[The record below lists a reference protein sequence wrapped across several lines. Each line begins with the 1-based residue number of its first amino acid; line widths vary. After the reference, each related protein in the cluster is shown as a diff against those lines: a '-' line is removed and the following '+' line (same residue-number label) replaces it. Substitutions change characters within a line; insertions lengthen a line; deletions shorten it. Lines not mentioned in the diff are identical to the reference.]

1 MPDREPQDRLEK
13 ILSDLSAEV
22 ERRREDDQTRLA
34 EWFAGVLGHE
44 HTKNE
49 RLLAFAEMLRRGHGH
64 GPGHAPVLEDE
75 DEETEETEETG

>member
-1 MPDREPQDRLEK
+1 MPEASPDRLEK

-49 RLLAFAEMLRRGHGH
+49 RLLAFAEMLRRGHGE
-64 GPGHAPVLEDE
+64 VN
-75 DEETEETEETG
+75 EENEETEETG

>member
-1 MPDREPQDRLEK
+1 MPEASPDRLEK

-44 HTKNE
+44 RGKNE
-49 RLLAFAEMLRRGHGH
+49 RLLAFAEMLRRGHG
-64 GPGHAPVLEDE
+64 PG
-75 DEETEETEETG
+75 EENEENEETEETG

>member
-1 MPDREPQDRLEK
+1 MPEASPDRLEK

-49 RLLAFAEMLRRGHGH
+49 RLLAFAEMLRHGH
-64 GPGHAPVLEDE
+64 G
-75 DEETEETEETG
+75 EENEENEETEETG

>member
-1 MPDREPQDRLEK
+1 MPEASPDRLEK

-49 RLLAFAEMLRRGHGH
+49 RLLAFAEMLRRGHG
-64 GPGHAPVLEDE
+64 
-75 DEETEETEETG
+75 EENEENEETEETG

>member
-49 RLLAFAEMLRRGHGH
+49 RLLAFAEMLRQGHGH
-64 GPGHAPVLEDE
+64 GPG
-75 DEETEETEETG
+75 EENEENEETEETG

>member
-1 MPDREPQDRLEK
+1 MPEASPDRLEK

-44 HTKNE
+44 RGKNE
-49 RLLAFAEMLRRGHGH
+49 RLLAFAEMLRRGHG
-64 GPGHAPVLEDE
+64 PVLEDE
-75 DEETEETEETG
+75 DEETEETG

>member
-1 MPDREPQDRLEK
+1 MPEASPDRLEK

-49 RLLAFAEMLRRGHGH
+49 RLLAFTEMLRRGHG
-64 GPGHAPVLEDE
+64 
-75 DEETEETEETG
+75 EENEENEETEETG

>member
-1 MPDREPQDRLEK
+1 MPEASPDRLEK

-44 HTKNE
+44 RGKNE
-49 RLLAFAEMLRRGHGH
+49 RLLAFAEMLRQGH
-64 GPGHAPVLEDE
+64 GPG
-75 DEETEETEETG
+75 EENEETEETG